1 MNVIF
6 FKRRYLDLRLGGVTI
21 NPIIQAA
28 NFVMISY
35 TILILSVDIPFW
47 IYAPL
52 FFIGVFST
60 FGVLGLFFR
69 TKQLSTD
76 ENLKYEQQVDFNKTL
91 YEIMKAQRS
100 IMNQLNI
107 PISTSYN
114 TQLDNVKS
122 IAEKRT

>member
-1 MNVIF
+1 M
-6 FKRRYLDLRLGGVTI
+6 DLRLGGVTI